1 MRRHLLWLLLCANLG
16 VQSLSAHYIHP
27 FLLCGNERA
36 QWNMTIERGSMLLT
50 AICIVRQTE
59 EGVVGSVVNEFGLRA
74 FDFLCKN
81 NKVKVFN
88 VMPMMNRWYIRKVLC
103 SDLKVLTADR
113 DIKLGRKRKLDL
125 HLPDSMTL
133 YDNRYG
139 ITYHFEQLADK
150 TDP

>member
-1 MRRHLLWLLLCANLG
+1 
-16 VQSLSAHYIHP
+16 
-27 FLLCGNERA
+27 
-36 QWNMTIERGSMLLT
+36 MTIERGSMLLT

-74 FDFLCKN
+74 FDFFCKN